1 MIKYYTM
8 NTDYN
13 LNMPLPVKEMG
24 NDQLEVLNKDELK
37 LLNEIL
43 NNNKYCGHCLNALDE
58 RIPWGVDN
66 LGQASFSRL
75 YRAITMREFYVSDL
89 EPTYVYWTMNEDYE
103 LHKQE
108 NREAPE
114 VWVWPVLTEHEFE
127 ELRYL
132 LDDAYAY
139 SSLLSHVFE
148 DLLDETDGVSFTQRG
163 FDKVATI
170 LIDGEFY
177 VEVRHEDLDGEDD
190 E

>member
-8 NTDYN
+8 DIDYN

-24 NDQLEVLNKDELK
+24 NDQLEILNKDELK

-43 NNNKYCGHCLNALDE
+43 NNNTYYEDCLDALDE
-58 RIPWGVDN
+58 RVPWGVNN
-66 LGQASFSRL
+66 LGQASYSRL
-75 YRAITMREFYVSDL
+75 YRAITMKEFYVSDL
-89 EPTYVYWTMNEDYE
+89 KPTYVYWTMDEDYG
-103 LHKQE
+103 LHKQGKNE
-108 NREAPE
+108 EPE
-114 VWVWPVLTEHEFE
+114 VWPVLTEHEFE

-139 SSLLSHVFE
+139 SSLLSNVFE

-163 FDKVATI
+163 FDKVANI

-177 VEVRHEDLDGEDD
+177 VEMRHELDGEDD

>member
-1 MIKYYTM
+1 MIKYYTIDK
-8 NTDYN
+8 DYN

-24 NDQLEVLNKDELK
+24 NDQLEILNKDELK

-43 NNNKYCGHCLNALDE
+43 NNNKYYADCLEALGE
-58 RIPWGVDN
+58 RIPWRVDN

-75 YRAITMREFYVSDL
+75 YRAITMKEFYVSDVKS
-89 EPTYVYWTMNEDYE
+89 TYVYWTMNEDYE

-108 NREAPE
+108 NREVPE

-132 LDDAYAY
+132 LDDAYTY
-139 SSLLSHVFE
+139 SRLLSHVFE
-148 DLLDETDGVSFTQRG
+148 DLLDETDGVCFTERG

-177 VEVRHEDLDGEDD
+177 VEARHELDGEDD